1 LTLYINDKNI
11 YLGDEQLMSNALY
24 NIPAPVNEPVLT
36 YGLGTPER
44 IAVLDELKRQSATV
58 MNIPVVIGGK
68 EIYTAAKGQCK
79 MPHNH
84 SHVLA
89 EYSIAGPEEL
99 KSAIDASL
107 TAKADWAA
115 MPWEHRAAIFLKAA
129 DMIAGPWR
137 QVLNAATMLGQSKT
151 VYQAEIDSACE
162 LADFLRFN
170 VHFAQEIYKNQPISS
185 PGMWNRM
192 EYRPLSGF
200 VVAIS
205 PFNFTAIGGNLPCS
219 PAIMGNTVVWKP
231 ASTAVLSNYLIYQIL
246 LDAGLPPGVINFVPC
261 SGSDISKYV
270 LTHPEMAG
278 FHFTGSTGVFNTC
291 WQLVGENIANYGNYP
306 RLVGETGGKDFIF
319 AHNTAKI
326 VPLVTAMVRGAFEYQ
341 GQKCSAASRAYI
353 PESLWPQVKEL
364 LLSEIVKLRVGDVAD
379 LSNFMGAIIDERAYR
394 SIVKY
399 IETARNS
406 PDAEVLCGHYDESE
420 GWFIHPTVILSKT
433 PDFVTMREEIFGPVL
448 TVYVYP
454 DSRFDAAL
462 DSCGTVSPYALTGA
476 IFAQDRHVLADM
488 ERCLADAAGNFYI
501 NDKPTGAVVG
511 QQPFGGGRASG
522 TNDKAG
528 SVLNLLRWT
537 SPRTIKETFI
547 PAEAVGYPFMD

>member
-1 LTLYINDKNI
+1 MN
-11 YLGDEQLMSNALY
+11 NAVY
-24 NIPAPVNEPVLT
+24 TVPTPVNEPVLT
-36 YGLGTPER
+36 YGPGTPER
-44 IAVLDELKRQSATV
+44 DAILAELKRQSGTV
-58 MNIPVVIGGK
+58 VNIPMVIGGK
-68 EIYTAAKGQCK
+68 EIHTANKGQCK

-89 EYSIAGPEEL
+89 EFSIAGPDEL
-99 KSAIDASL
+99 KAAVDASL
-107 TAKADWAA
+107 AAKAEWAA

-129 DMIAGPWR
+129 DLVAGPWR
-137 QVLNAATMLGQSKT
+137 QVMNAATMLGQSKT

-231 ASTAVLSNYLIYQIL
+231 ATTAVLSNYLFYQIML
-246 LDAGLPPGVINFVPC
+246 EAGLPPGVINFVPC
-261 SGSDISKYV
+261 NGSDISKYV

-278 FHFTGSTGVFNTC
+278 FHFTGSNGVFNSC
-291 WQLVGENIANYGNYP
+291 WQLVGNNIANYSNYP

-353 PESLWPQVKEL
+353 PESIWPQVKEL
-364 LLSEIVKLRVGDVAD
+364 LLAEIAKLKVGDVAD
-379 LSNFMGAIIDERAYR
+379 LSNFMGAVIDQKAYR

-399 IETARNS
+399 IDTAHDS
-406 PDAEVLCGHYDESE
+406 KDAEVLCGHYDESK
-420 GWFIHPTVILSKT
+420 GWFVHPTVILSKT
-433 PDFVTMREEIFGPVL
+433 PDFVTMVEEIFGPVL

-454 DSRFDAAL
+454 DNEMDAAL
-462 DSCGTVSPYALTGA
+462 QSCCTVSPYALTGA
-476 IFAQDRHVLADM
+476 IFSQDRQVLAEM
-488 ERCLADAAGNFYI
+488 ESRLADAAGNFYI

-511 QQPFGGGRASG
+511 QQPFGGSRASG

-528 SVLNLLRWT
+528 SILNLLRWT
-537 SPRTIKETFI
+537 SPRTIKETFL
-547 PAEAVGYPFMD
+547 PAEAVKYPFMD